1 MADTTKITLSDKEL
15 SLVTNTDWIL
25 TKHVIIEK
33 VYGLFAANI
42 PVIKSVL
49 AKAGTVLPDEVRS
62 SVPKIYKGENYLQL
76 PYVMLDY
83 PRCFNGKDIFAIRTM
98 FWWGN
103 FFSITLHVSGEYK
116 HALKETLLKNERL
129 TGSQF
134 YIGVNEDQWQHHFEE
149 NNFLALGD
157 LTKEQ
162 QIKLQAQND
171 FIKLALKFDLNQWN
185 NMPALLQEGYD
196 KIAGILC

>member
-1 MADTTKITLSDKEL
+1 MTDTTKITLSDKEL
-15 SLVTNTDWIL
+15 SLVTNSSWIL

-33 VYGLFAANI
+33 VYGLFSANI
-42 PVIKSVL
+42 SLIKSALHNVE
-49 AKAGTVLPDEVRS
+49 AILPSEARS

-83 PRCFNGKDIFAIRTM
+83 PRCFNGKNIFAIRTM

-116 HALKETLLKNERL
+116 DALNEILVKNERL
-129 TGSQF
+129 AGSRF

-149 NNFLALGD
+149 NNFLPLRE
-157 LTKEQ
+157 LSKEQ
-162 QIKLQAQND
+162 QIKLLRQND
-171 FIKLALKFDLNQWN
+171 FIKLALKFDIHDWN
-185 NMPALLQEGYD
+185 KMPALLQQGYEEV
-196 KIAGILC
+196 AAILC

>member
-15 SLVTNTDWIL
+15 SLVTNPDWIL

-33 VYGLFAANI
+33 VYGLFAENI

-49 AKAGTVLPDEVRS
+49 AKAGTVLPMEVRS

-83 PRCFNGKDIFAIRTM
+83 PRCFNGKHIFAIRTM

-103 FFSITLHVSGEYK
+103 FFSITLHVCGEYK
-116 HALKETLLKNERL
+116 QALKEMLLKNERL
-129 TGSQF
+129 RDSRF
-134 YIGVNEDQWQHHFEE
+134 FIGVNEDQWQHHFEE
-149 NNFLALGD
+149 SNFLPFRD

-162 QIKLQAQND
+162 QIELLEQND
-171 FIKLALKFDLNQWN
+171 FIKLALKFDLSQWN
-185 NMPALLQEGYD
+185 DMPALLQEGYN
-196 KIAGILC
+196 KIAAILC

>member
-1 MADTTKITLSDKEL
+1 MSDKSKLMLSAEEL
-15 SLVTNTDWIL
+15 QLVSATNWIL
-25 TKHVIIEK
+25 TKRKIIEDVNIFFANFAEDLK
-33 VYGLFAANI
+33 VLVMAE
-42 PVIKSVL
+42 K
-49 AKAGTVLPDEVRS
+49 KWLPHAVTS
-62 SVPKIYKGENYLQL
+62 STPKIAKGENYLQL
-76 PYVMLDY
+76 PYLILDY
-83 PRCFNGKDIFAIRTM
+83 PRCFDKENVFAIRTM

-171 FIKLALKFDLNQWN
+171 FIKLALKFDLDQWN